1 MFSDF
6 GVNCCHVMCRHSHW
20 HWYRCDC
27 LSHELLIEFL
37 RNFNVFLVRGL
48 VDNGCRSGHLN
59 VADLLLRDA
68 ISVRLGLG
76 RHFDIAG
83 LIRGRLDVA
92 RIILGTVW
100 VSHDNGLSV
109 AIGTSGTVPWKDS
122 IIGII
127 SCAIFVSGR
136 LGCGNG
142 SNDE

>member
-6 GVNCCHVMCRHSHW
+6 GGNCSYVMCRHIHCHW
-20 HWYRCDC
+20 CRCDC

-37 RNFNVFLVRGL
+37 RNFDVFLMGGL
-48 VDNGCRSGHLN
+48 VDNGCSRRHLN
-59 VADLLLRDA
+59 IADRLCRDA
-68 ISVRLGLG
+68 ISVRLG

-100 VSHDNGLSV
+100 VCHDNGLSI
-109 AIGTSGTVPWKDS
+109 AIGTSATITWKDS

-127 SCAIFVSGR
+127 SCAIFVSVN
-136 LGCGNG
+136 LCCGNS